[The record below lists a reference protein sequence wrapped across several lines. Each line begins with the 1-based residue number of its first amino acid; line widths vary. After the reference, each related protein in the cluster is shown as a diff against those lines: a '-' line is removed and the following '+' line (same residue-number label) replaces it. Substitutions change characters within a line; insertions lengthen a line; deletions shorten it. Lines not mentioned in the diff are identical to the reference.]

1 MSYIGILHPSGIKLD
16 LLKQHIAYFD
26 ELYIP
31 ALDLFL
37 QAKDGTRDG
46 DVFAKEIEYLTKL
59 GVIKAIELNADHIDK
74 IIASSFE
81 SNEIQKEEV
90 VDSFFKNVFSPLNK
104 DLEYKEIEGYP
115 EYIARSEFSEHL
127 SGMMHP
133 ISKSQYLSIGTDVL
147 TRAYATKLSQEG
159 VNATALVKSMALED
173 NRVSGYSDV
182 ISLMIREF
190 PMPSKNVPFEE
201 IFIFKKENPILRNR
215 FRQWMKTISTKEMNY
230 KDILEEL
237 EDIVAEYE
245 NAYKNHKVDY
255 NQQMLK
261 SILLMPAELIEGLIK
276 CSPTKIVNSFFR
288 VSEEKAKLLEKEKD
302 LVGREIAYLVNA
314 RSKLSDS

>member
-1 MSYIGILHPSGIKLD
+1 
-16 LLKQHIAYFD
+16 
-26 ELYIP
+26 
-31 ALDLFL
+31 
-37 QAKDGTRDG
+37 
-46 DVFAKEIEYLTKL
+46 
-59 GVIKAIELNADHIDK
+59 
-74 IIASSFE
+74 
-81 SNEIQKEEV
+81 
-90 VDSFFKNVFSPLNK
+90 
-104 DLEYKEIEGYP
+104 
-115 EYIARSEFSEHL
+115 
-127 SGMMHP
+127 MHP